1 MILSNSYGKNCG
13 KYFNKLKEGVP
24 PAFFWKTSKEY
35 TKFYYVFRL
44 IQ

>member
-24 PAFFWKTSKEY
+24 PAFFGKQVKS
-35 TKFYYVFRL
+35 
-44 IQ
+44 IQNFITFFG